1 MNILPI
7 IFLCLNIVSIQ
18 PNTIEKDNNQPTI
31 NNSNVYEEHYDNVQ
45 ANQEDDSINS
55 FSFNVDSYEP
65 NDGYNSATK
74 LSPNNFYSL
83 DAYTVNIDAILDYD
97 SMLKDD
103 DFYYITLFTDSV
115 VRISVEA
122 DPSCSESFDF
132 AVLGYEYNNLGSYA
146 YHDVDYVYSNFDG
159 TTYAYFNETL
169 KAGTYFIYLRGR
181 QNSMISN
188 DLPYSM
194 EVIVTKTEE
203 FYDVFIPDLKGQE
216 NIKGAL
222 WISDLV
228 PSRNISVF
236 DLNSEYVYYLPHET
250 NLNYPDYALDELRAV
265 SNGEPVKVATY
276 YIWDPVIKYVL
287 HEIFIVVRNELH
299 NIFEENEQAAVEL
312 ELKLDQITNTL
323 SVVFTVV
330 GLFTN
335 SIVVGITLDIISEVT
350 FFAIESYFD
359 SIIPELCVNDVEYM
373 SLLSSLA
380 SYTDLGVRPEDKPTM
395 TVEGIYS
402 HDTEREVVQIP
413 IYYNLGVRESIFPNF
428 NEHYYSYKAT
438 SSVFFNTDSL
448 LYLYDFIQSSYDD
461 DYYCRGKIYKISEFE
476 DLVNIENLELA
487 EEHVHNY
494 TYEDQGNEHLASCD
508 CGYSF
513 GQSHVND
520 DHVCVKCDA
529 ELTLHDYDRNYV
541 PINQLRH
548 YVECSCG
555 AKTTQGHAVLSGTK
569 RCVLCGQLVDI
580 GFGEITMMTNGRVY
594 ITDNGS
600 YILPNGIIVI
610 NQADI
615 DNIKEI
621 ISFSLTDNL
630 VQYI

>member
-1 MNILPI
+1 
-7 IFLCLNIVSIQ
+7 
-18 PNTIEKDNNQPTI
+18 
-31 NNSNVYEEHYDNVQ
+31 
-45 ANQEDDSINS
+45 
-55 FSFNVDSYEP
+55 
-65 NDGYNSATK
+65 
-74 LSPNNFYSL
+74 
-83 DAYTVNIDAILDYD
+83 
-97 SMLKDD
+97 
-103 DFYYITLFTDSV
+103 
-115 VRISVEA
+115 
-122 DPSCSESFDF
+122 
-132 AVLGYEYNNLGSYA
+132 
-146 YHDVDYVYSNFDG
+146 
-159 TTYAYFNETL
+159 
-169 KAGTYFIYLRGR
+169 
-181 QNSMISN
+181 MISN

-228 PSRNISVF
+228 PSRNISLF

-402 HDTEREVVQIP
+402 HDT
-413 IYYNLGVRESIFPNF
+413 
-428 NEHYYSYKAT
+428 A
-438 SSVFFNTDSL
+438 
-448 LYLYDFIQSSYDD
+448 LYL
-461 DYYCRGKIYKISEFE
+461 
-476 DLVNIENLELA
+476 
-487 EEHVHNY
+487 H
-494 TYEDQGNEHLASCD
+494 
-508 CGYSF
+508 GYS
-513 GQSHVND
+513 
-520 DHVCVKCDA
+520 
-529 ELTLHDYDRNYV
+529 DRTPAQYTMTFLKGYNSPSLKKREY
-541 PINQLRH
+541 
-548 YVECSCG
+548 YY
-555 AKTTQGHAVLSGTK
+555 KT
-569 RCVLCGQLVDI
+569 
-580 GFGEITMMTNGRVY
+580 
-594 ITDNGS
+594 S
-600 YILPNGIIVI
+600 YSRKL
-610 NQADI
+610 
-615 DNIKEI
+615 
-621 ISFSLTDNL
+621 FSW
-630 VQYI
+630 YY